1 MVRDLGASAVVRAAL
16 GREEASE
23 FLPRVIATV
32 LDEKGVAFLP
42 VGAYVDAPSVARA
55 RAAARAE
62 RERPLE
68 CRSRYPTL
76 RFVTLRRCLQGSA
89 SCSTTTH
96 ARGLRF
102 RQINPKEAF
111 TIVDQR
117 GEFFRASLNGLGS
130 DGGEALVYER
140 MSGSTESPVE
150 ITLVCAVLA
159 RQRMLGVV
167 QKATELGVVRIVPV
181 LCERS
186 VQRSGLAH
194 EKAHAWPG
202 QALRAARQCRR
213 ASVPDVRPPIP
224 LVDALDAE
232 SFRAAARRFTLDDR
246 ARDAIDARS
255 RATGVASVAF
265 VVGPEGG
272 FTDDERAL
280 LADRGATALRLGG
293 RVLRAET
300 AVLVGVSLIQQ
311 AFGDF

>member
-1 MVRDLGASAVVRAAL
+1 MLAA
-16 GREEASE
+16 GQCIE
-23 FLPRVIATV
+23 
-32 LDEKGVAFLP
+32 LD
-42 VGAYVDAPSVARA
+42 D
-55 RAAARAE
+55 
-62 RERPLE
+62 
-68 CRSRYPTL
+68 
-76 RFVTLRRCLQGSA
+76 
-89 SCSTTTH
+89 TH

-117 GEFFRASLNGLGS
+117 GEFFRASLTALGS

-140 MSGSTESPVE
+140 MSRSTESPVE

-213 ASVPDVRPPIP
+213 ASVPDVQPAIP
-224 LVDALDAE
+224 LVDALEAQ
-232 SFRAAARRFTLDDR
+232 SFQAAARRYTLDDR
-246 ARDAIDARS
+246 ARDGSTLGPRDDV
-255 RATGVASVAF
+255 ATVAF

-272 FTDDERAL
+272 FADDERTR
-280 LADRGATALRLGG
+280 LAERGATALGLGG